1 VTDAAPPDDGDPDGS
16 GPPPLDRVFDVGL
29 QHERTALAWD
39 RTGLSLLVVGALTL
53 RSGGPPYD
61 DLLHVPGYAA
71 MLVGAVL
78 LWAGGRRYRR
88 READLRRGA
97 SPVQPHL
104 VRLTGIVAMVVSV
117 AALVLIVRP

>member
-1 VTDAAPPDDGDPDGS
+1 VSRPGPGDDDPDGA
-16 GPPPLDRVFDVGL
+16 GPPRHDRVFDLGL

-39 RTGLSLLVVGALTL
+39 RTGLSLMVVGALTL

-61 DLLHVPGYAA
+61 DLLHAPGYLALA
-71 MLVGAVL
+71 VGGVL

-104 VRLTGIVAMVVSV
+104 VLVTGFTAIGVSV
-117 AALVLIVRP
+117 AAMVLILTG

>member
-1 VTDAAPPDDGDPDGS
+1 MAGEPRGRDDDPDGA
-16 GPPPLDRVFDVGL
+16 GAPLDRVLDVGL

-53 RSGGPPYD
+53 RSGGPPFD
-61 DLLHVPGYAA
+61 DLLHAPGYLA
-71 MLVGAVL
+71 LVVGASL

-104 VRLTGIVAMVVSV
+104 VLLTGISAVAVSI
-117 AALVLIVRP
+117 AALLLILTG